1 MVYFEIKRFIGL
13 LHVISLS
20 LLGMLIVPCI
30 QVLKKLEEIKWQHTE
45 IVGFSL
51 EKIPLLMLYL
61 YNFTI
66 FYKKM

>member
-1 MVYFEIKRFIGL
+1 MYTGA
-13 LHVISLS
+13 
-20 LLGMLIVPCI
+20 
-30 QVLKKLEEIKWQHTE
+30 KKLEEIKWQHTE